1 MVVVV
6 SVVDCLMRLYGAY
19 KNIVRVFGRNAL
31 NVVKDDLIAKLDEVT
46 RYIIVV
52 HLLHVA

>member
-1 MVVVV
+1 
-6 SVVDCLMRLYGAY
+6 MRLYGAY